1 MKKIIEAFGF
11 EWRMAP
17 GEAEAELAH
26 LNMIGVI
33 DAILSDDVDNF
44 LFGAKMVVRN
54 PSVNLTGNSKHLI
67 KNADGRVDAHSW
79 RTHSHRSSLWWG
91 LSPCGLSRCGTGIA
105 HGLAKSGLGDQ
116 LLEAAQSLTRAELA
130 DFLATWRQALRD
142 ELRTNSR
149 GHLGSKKP
157 SLAKAVPDSFPDV
170 DVLLSYTNP
179 IISATDAGA
188 RRTHTP
194 PRWEREPDLARS
206 LTSVSCISNGDSE
219 MSYKA
224 LSHRLVAEHR
234 SPRPSPLYTG
244 GCRCSRAPKHT
255 CQGYE
260 SHRDVM
266 GTPSK
271 LLARHFSSI
280 DLGGDDDLGDLIVKV
295 HGSRTHAYTDGILEY
310 RLEIAPASLVRL
322 ASGGIQG
329 LRKPAD
335 TTYDVQP
342 SESDEESEDL
352 DDEGAGTSGKKKKKR
367 RGGGPPPEPD
377 SHLRV
382 WMPAC
387 MVRLAHPELVRE
399 YEAALEAKRAKKSS
413 RGTRGR
419 SKNANGTLTLSKKVG
434 KKAKAKAAP
443 VSSTDDAECF
453 DLDVVGSSSEEERS
467 SSPLWP
473 SQMTSSQYDQV
484 AAIHHRTDAVIT
496 HYHNDRVSSSE
507 RQSQRTSPSRVL
519 QRLDR
524 NLDGD
529 YVPRDLAAPASPPLA
544 SSVKPLQPF
553 PIAFEEEEES
563 NSDDDPHD
571 DLSGPSH
578 RTPSTPTRSRIL
590 LARPRPLPVTHEEE
604 EEFSDDDP
612 DTVPAE
618 LPIATWTQ
626 RPQPPHFISPVAS
639 VATITPIEEEN
650 VDDNELSSF
659 LLPLPDLK
667 RSPHRRHSPRPPC
680 SSPSKKAR
688 REGSADQSSPSIS
701 PSPSS
706 SDMFTLDKGAQQQ
719 QRSRVFVMRPQQQQQ
734 QAVNATTSNT
744 EGKAAAIVAAA
755 DTSVISIS
763 SSDSDPNVDDRLP
776 SSNRGGSES
785 SSSDDDGGGGMLHP
799 LLIARSR
806 VGELSSQRR
815 RRPRRSLADDATAIA
830 PSAVQDVECE
840 IIDLT

>member
-1 MKKIIEAFGF
+1 
-11 EWRMAP
+11 
-17 GEAEAELAH
+17 
-26 LNMIGVI
+26 V
-33 DAILSDDVDNF
+33 
-44 LFGAKMVVRN
+44 
-54 PSVNLTGNSKHLI
+54 I
-67 KNADGRVDAHSW
+67 KNADGRVDGNHSTIYTSADILAHPSVQLT
-79 RTHSHRSSLWWG
+79 RGG
-91 LSPCGLSRCGTGIA
+91 LILIGLLSGGDYHPAGLSRCGTGIA

-194 PRWEREPDLARS
+194 PRWEREPDLAKIAHVCELHFEWGLRDVIIKRFRTVLWPSIVLRALRRS
-206 LTSVSCISNGDSE
+206 TLEAAAAAT
-219 MSYKA
+219 
-224 LSHRLVAEHR
+224 VAVL
-234 SPRPSPLYTG
+234 PSTPV
-244 GCRCSRAPKHT
+244 KDN
-255 CQGYE
+255 E

-419 SKNANGTLTLSKKVG
+419 AKNANGTLTLSKKVG

-524 NLDGD
+524 NLDGEQHL

-590 LARPRPLPVTHEEE
+590 LARPRPLPIAHEE

-639 VATITPIEEEN
+639 VTIITPIEEEN

-688 REGSADQSSPSIS
+688 REGSVDQSSPSIS

-719 QRSRVFVMRPQQQQQ
+719 QRSRVFVMRPQQQQQQQ

-785 SSSDDDGGGGMLHP
+785 SSSDDDGGGMLLHP

-815 RRPRRSLADDATAIA
+815 RRPRRSLADDSTAIA
-830 PSAVQDVECE
+830 PSAVQDAECE

>member
-1 MKKIIEAFGF
+1 M
-11 EWRMAP
+11 
-17 GEAEAELAH
+17 
-26 LNMIGVI
+26 
-33 DAILSDDVDNF
+33 
-44 LFGAKMVVRN
+44 
-54 PSVNLTGNSKHLI
+54 GNSKHVI
-67 KNADGRVDAHSW
+67 KNADGRVDGNHSTIYTSADILANPSVQLT
-79 RTHSHRSSLWWG
+79 RGG
-91 LSPCGLSRCGTGIA
+91 LILIGLLSGGDYHPAGLSRCGPGIA
-105 HGLAKSGLGDQ
+105 HGLAKSGLGDE

-142 ELRTNSR
+142 ELRTNSH

-170 DVLLSYTNP
+170 DVLLSYINP

-194 PRWEREPDLARS
+194 PRWEREPDLAKIAHVCELHFEWGLRDVIIKRFRTVLWPSIVLRALRRS
-206 LTSVSCISNGDSE
+206 TLEAAAAATVTV
-219 MSYKA
+219 
-224 LSHRLVAEHR
+224 L
-234 SPRPSPLYTG
+234 PSTPV
-244 GCRCSRAPKHT
+244 RDN
-255 CQGYE
+255 E
-260 SHRDVM
+260 SHQDVM
-266 GTPSK
+266 GSPSK

-280 DLGGDDDLGDLIVKV
+280 DLGGDDDLGDLIVKI

-322 ASGGIQG
+322 ASAGIQG

-342 SESDEESEDL
+342 SESNEESEDL
-352 DDEGAGTSGKKKKKR
+352 DDEEGAGTSGKKKKKR

-419 SKNANGTLTLSKKVG
+419 TKNANGALTLSKKVG

-443 VSSTDDAECF
+443 VPSTDDAECF
-453 DLDVVGSSSEEERS
+453 DLDVVGTSSEEERS
-467 SSPLWP
+467 SSPLPLGIHSRP
-473 SQMTSSQYDQV
+473 SHMTSSQYDQT
-484 AAIHHRTDAVIT
+484 AAVHHRTDSVFT
-496 HYHNDRVSSSE
+496 HCHDDQVLSSE
-507 RQSQRTSPSRVL
+507 RLSQLSSPSKVL

-524 NLDGD
+524 NLDGEQHLH
-529 YVPRDLAAPASPPLA
+529 VPPDQVAPASPPLT
-544 SSVKPLQPF
+544 SSVKALQPF
-553 PIAFEEEEES
+553 PIVYEEEEES
-563 NSDDDPHD
+563 NSDDDRYD
-571 DLSGPSH
+571 VPSAPSQP
-578 RTPSTPTRSRIL
+578 TPSTPTRSRIL
-590 LARPRPLPVTHEEE
+590 LARPKLLPIAHEEE

-626 RPQPPHFISPVAS
+626 RPQPYFISP
-639 VATITPIEEEN
+639 ATLVTTTKPMEEEN
-650 VDDNELSSF
+650 VDDVDKDASSF

-680 SSPSKKAR
+680 CSPSKKAR
-688 REGSADQSSPSIS
+688 RETTREVSADRRSPSIS

-706 SDMFTLDKGAQQQ
+706 SDMFTLDKGAQPC
-719 QRSRVFVMRPQQQQQ
+719 SRVVVIGPQQQ
-734 QAVNATTSNT
+734 ATTRT
-744 EGKAAAIVAAA
+744 KGKEPAAVAAA
-755 DTSVISIS
+755 AAAAADMSVISIS
-763 SSDSDPNVDDRLP
+763 SSDSDPNFDDFLGLP
-776 SSNRGGSES
+776 NGGGSDSGSES
-785 SSSDDDGGGGMLHP
+785 SSDDDDGGGVLPP

-806 VGELSSQRR
+806 RGGLSSQRR
-815 RRPRRSLADDATAIA
+815 QRRSLAEDATAIA
-830 PSAVQDVECE
+830 ASAATAAGRDVGCE
-840 IIDLT
+840 VIDLT